1 MHIEKEMPSEAIA
14 LPRITVQQ
22 AAELSGRA
30 AQYIRIAMQRNLI
43 DIGIA
48 MKMPGSSKYYYDI
61 RPQKLADYLG
71 IDLASMYNR
80 LGVQLNVKNLQILR

>member
-1 MHIEKEMPSEAIA
+1 MHIEKEILNDSIA

>member
-1 MHIEKEMPSEAIA
+1 MHIEKEILNDSIA

-71 IDLASMYNR
+71 IDLISMYNR
-80 LGVQLNVKNLQILR
+80 LGVQLNVKNL